1 MSPSPVRLS
10 RPSLVQ
16 TRLTNILPDVDPE
29 PSPEALAAARALIT
43 AEAATQPPKPS
54 SHPEPSF
61 SPAIAAELARVSN
74 STPLA
79 PLDLSRYEAPSPSA
93 PPAEALPSAAVAH
106 SYLSSRLTNLELLD
120 RWGKNAW
127 LLGNHALEA
136 ELQALERELAATKR
150 EVDIVNLERQK
161 RQGAVGAEIKAL
173 DDTWRAGVGRVLET
187 EVAVEELRGRIREEL
202 ARRATQGD
210 EQAQGQE
217 Q

>member
-1 MSPSPVRLS
+1 MAVPPAYHE
-10 RPSLVQ
+10 SL
-16 TRLTNILPDVDPE
+16 PYVDPE

-93 PPAEALPSAAVAH
+93 PLPRPSPQPPLRTAT
-106 SYLSSRLTNLELLD
+106 SRRVSPTSNCSTD
-120 RWGKNAW
+120 GV
-127 LLGNHALEA
+127 
-136 ELQALERELAATKR
+136 LERELAATKR

-202 ARRATQGD
+202 ARRAAQGD

>member
-1 MSPSPVRLS
+1 
-10 RPSLVQ
+10 
-16 TRLTNILPDVDPE
+16 
-29 PSPEALAAARALIT
+29 
-43 AEAATQPPKPS
+43 
-54 SHPEPSF
+54 
-61 SPAIAAELARVSN
+61 
-74 STPLA
+74 
-79 PLDLSRYEAPSPSA
+79 
-93 PPAEALPSAAVAH
+93 PAEALPSAAVAH

-120 RWGKNAW
+120 KWGKNAW

-150 EVDIVNLERQK
+150 EVDLVNLERQK

-210 EQAQGQE
+210 EQAPGRE